1 MPTLAGMK
9 VPNYGLAIVLAAV
22 LPSLLFAEEE
32 RLSLY
37 DPSPTA
43 AKLKEAAMHGNVE
56 AMSRLA
62 GAYESNDGPHRISF
76 LIKDRESAY
85 IWFSI
90 AASFQPDSEDRRSD
104 HYSCIQIEAGPPGEP
119 ENRMSLRE
127 ATKLKEEAR
136 KLANQIESISGKK
149 ILWPDAF
156 IPMHLNPYM
165 GGSSNMGRDSLR
177 MRISKEMVARNLS
190 IMRHGPDSVEDVAS
204 FREIYG
210 DKQLA
215 P

>member
-1 MPTLAGMK
+1 MADMK
-9 VPNYGLAIVLAAV
+9 VSYCGLAIVLVAM

-32 RLSLY
+32 GLSLY
-37 DPSPTA
+37 DPGPTA
-43 AKLKEAAMHGNVE
+43 TKLKEAAMHGNVE

-62 GAYESNDGPHRISF
+62 GAHQSNDGANRISF
-76 LIKDRESAY
+76 LKEDRESAY

-90 AASFQPDSEDRRSD
+90 SASFQPDSEDRRND
-104 HYSCIQIEAGPPGEP
+104 HYNCIQIEAGPAGEP
-119 ENRMSLRE
+119 ENRMSLKE

-165 GGSSNMGRDSLR
+165 GGLSNMGRESLR
-177 MRISKEMVARNLS
+177 MRISKEIVARNLS
-190 IMRHGPDSVEDVAS
+190 ITRHGPDSVEDVAS

-210 DKQLA
+210 DKLPA
-215 P
+215 PQ

>member
-1 MPTLAGMK
+1 MPMVAGMK
-9 VPNYGLAIVLAAV
+9 VSYCGLATILVAV
-22 LPSLLFAEEE
+22 LPSLLFAEQEG
-32 RLSLY
+32 LSLY

-43 AKLKEAAMHGNVE
+43 SKLKEAAMHGNVE

-76 LIKDRESAY
+76 LIEDRESAY

-90 AASFQPDSEDRRSD
+90 ASSFQPDSEDRRSD

-119 ENRMSLRE
+119 ENRMSLKE
-127 ATKLKEEAR
+127 ATRLKEEAK
-136 KLANQIESISGKK
+136 KLANQIESASGKT
-149 ILWPDAF
+149 IVWPDAF

-165 GGSSNMGRDSLR
+165 GGLSNMGRDSLR
-177 MRISKEMVARNLS
+177 MRISKERVARNLS
-190 IMRHGPDSVEDVAS
+190 TMRHGPDSVEDVAS

-210 DKQLA
+210 DKQPA